1 MNSVSTETL
10 HSRLRNRIIE
20 HLQLVSSS
28 EAQLAYRYSVPIAQ
42 VSNELFNGWGDWVA
56 NECVI
61 DEFIAPIF
69 SPEEQFAVR
78 KFNAVLDAVAHHT
91 SQNLPYITDFIGTPA
106 WQELASAASE
116 ALVVFQVRGMSP
128 EHGVQ
133 PNSSFEADG
142 CAAAQLKR

>member
-20 HLQLVSSS
+20 HLELVSSS
-28 EAQLAYRYSVPIAQ
+28 EAQLAYQRSVPIAQ

-56 NECVI
+56 NESAI

-78 KFNAVLDAVAHHT
+78 EFNAALDAVAGRT
-91 SQNLPYITDFIGTPA
+91 PQKLPYITDFIGTPG
-106 WQELASAASE
+106 WQELASAASK
-116 ALVVFQVRGMSP
+116 ALTVFQVRGMSP
-128 EHGVQ
+128 EPEVQ
-133 PNSSFEADG
+133 SNSSFEADG
-142 CAAAQLKR
+142 FAAAQLKR

>member
-20 HLQLVSSS
+20 HLELVSSS
-28 EAQLAYRYSVPIAQ
+28 EAQLAYQRSVPIAQ

-56 NECVI
+56 NEPAI

-78 KFNAVLDAVAHHT
+78 EFNAVLDAVARRT
-91 SQNLPYITDFIGTPA
+91 PQNLPYITDFIGTPG
-106 WQELASAASE
+106 WQELSSAASK

-133 PNSSFEADG
+133 SNSSFEADG